1 MQRAREEASRWK
13 DQQEQKPRRGSKKG
27 NVVGT
32 AHFPAGSGDP
42 RMGSP
47 LFTSRD
53 EGWGPWTESS
63 PSGSPLLGPAP
74 GLPGAL
80 STGEGH
86 REARHH
92 LGELERSRKGQA
104 AGKEG
109 EAR

>member
-1 MQRAREEASRWK
+1 MQRAGEEASRWK
-13 DQQEQKPRRGSKKG
+13 GQQEQKPRRGSKKG

-32 AHFPAGSGDP
+32 AHFSAGSRDP

-47 LFTSRD
+47 LFASRD

-63 PSGSPLLGPAP
+63 PSGCPLLGPAP

-80 STGEGH
+80 SAGEGH

-92 LGELERSRKGQA
+92 PGELERSWKGQA
-104 AGKEG
+104 AREEG